1 MNPNLKCDL
10 LSKNNFTNDFQI
22 AGSTGGFI
30 KEKIVF
36 CGGISIHDEIQDCNI
51 IGHSGSL
58 FYFFG
63 VIFYNGWKF

>member
-10 LSKNNFTNDFQI
+10 LSKNDFTNDFQI

-30 KEKIVF
+30 KEKNVF

-58 FYFFG
+58 FYLFG
-63 VIFYNGWKF
+63 VIFL